1 MCDSCSFDLG
11 KVILFL
17 LCVFY
22 LRSAFIFSLCLR
34 REPGGKL
41 SRLFLIGVR
50 RLRRQFEILCFLGT
64 IVCFLG
70 TFRQQN
76 VEFVLKLPFPLLLS
90 FALINRCPAG
100 PVKQTHSERC

>member
-11 KVILFL
+11 RVILFL
-17 LCVFY
+17 LCVFCP
-22 LRSAFIFSLCLR
+22 RSAFICSLCLR
-34 REPGGKL
+34 REPGRKL
-41 SRLFLIGVR
+41 SCLLLTGVR

-70 TFRQQN
+70 TFQQQN
-76 VEFVLKLPFPLLLS
+76 VEFVLKLLFPLLLS
-90 FALINRCPAG
+90 FALINRRPAG